1 MECPKGPENIK
12 RLAYNDISQL
22 HCRRAL
28 KINEIYPSKSLTKA
42 NPEAIS
48 KGKEIYTLMA
58 KDAGID
64 PVEALNSL
72 TSKLC
77 RPWDEPDVFFYDLG
91 NDDILSIIEARKYL
105 HLPPLE

>member
-1 MECPKGPENIK
+1 M
-12 RLAYNDISQL
+12 
-22 HCRRAL
+22 AL
-28 KINEIYPSKSLTKA
+28 RINEIYPSKSLRKG

-58 KDAGID
+58 KEAGID

-77 RPWDEPDVFFYDLG
+77 RPWDEPDDFFYDLG
-91 NDDILSIIEARKYL
+91 NDDILAVIEARK
-105 HLPPLE
+105 HFSVITHIDVP

>member
-1 MECPKGPENIK
+1 MTL
-12 RLAYNDISQL
+12 R
-22 HCRRAL
+22 
-28 KINEIYPSKSLTKA
+28 INEIYKGVSLKKA
-42 NPEAIS
+42 NAETIS

-58 KDAGID
+58 KETGID

-77 RPWDEPDVFFYDLG
+77 RPWDEPDDFFCDLG
-91 NDDILSIIEARKYL
+91 NNDILAIIEARKYL

>member
-1 MECPKGPENIK
+1 M
-12 RLAYNDISQL
+12 DT
-22 HCRRAL
+22 L
-28 KINEIYPSKSLTKA
+28 KAIIEA
-42 NPEAIS
+42 NPETIS

-58 KDAGID
+58 KEAGID

-77 RPWDEPDVFFYDLG
+77 RPWDEPDKFFYDLG
-91 NDDILSIIEARKYL
+91 NDDILAIIEARKHS